1 MAVKILDIPVYYLSK
16 ENHYNKWRNKKNNYI
31 DRSIKSGDSKESA
44 QHFFIH
50 FYEYAYNWD
59 YNKLVGFIRIMYNKL
74 NGDIEFEIFKNSKR
88 IIYST
93 ENRMKF
99 KKVLALDLHVYVGNE
114 INNNEIINKIEE
126 KIEYIKKY
134 FFKKQNYLDYDDK
147 ILNYFDFISLIDDE
161 NKLRSE

>member
-1 MAVKILDIPVYYLSK
+1 
-16 ENHYNKWRNKKNNYI
+16 
-31 DRSIKSGDSKESA
+31 
-44 QHFFIH
+44 
-50 FYEYAYNWD
+50 
-59 YNKLVGFIRIMYNKL
+59 MYNKL

-99 KKVLALDLHVYVGNE
+99 KKVLAPDLHVYVGNE